1 MNPEQK
7 ITKRTKT
14 GKNLLRFL
22 RLLLCQSVL
31 SFIIYHLSFPL
42 GAQPPPQ
49 TENRFLFILNT
60 SSAMRPMSNGVQQ
73 AVLALL
79 QSRMQGQM
87 RDGDTFGLW
96 TYDDRL
102 HADFPMQVWSNK
114 NQGAILQAVSGY
126 LAEARYRKPPHLE
139 KVLPA
144 ARRLIR
150 ESRVITLV
158 FIFDGSETM
167 QGTGFDKDINDLQK
181 ESGPRMRADNV
192 PFVTVLAARDGNV
205 FDYRVRTSAS
215 ASLPQTASFFKPAET
230 NVVAVAAA
238 TPPPPAVVPPK
249 PLEPR
254 HIEIVLK
261 PTPPSN
267 TNPPPV
273 ALSATTEPAAPE
285 KPAPVVPPAP
295 SPVQPTP
302 AEPAKVPV
310 VTPTADSSNPQTPNL
325 NLNPNLNSNPN
336 PILAPEPAPVAITS
350 AGRAGSPLPAAPVGN
365 PPPPIN
371 HTALA
376 PVVPPPAH
384 PLEATPAPP
393 PAPATNSSNPQL
405 AAPTRPAKASGD
417 GGSPGEGGS
426 AIRNPQSPPPPA
438 PPAAPTAVVLPSPKD
453 HLALLVI
460 ACSLVA
466 IAVVM
471 ALFLIRRSRT
481 PPSLISRS
489 LDRSQ

>member
-1 MNPEQK
+1 MAMNREQK
-7 ITKRTKT
+7 ITKPTKI

-31 SFIIYHLSFPL
+31 SFIILHFAFPL
-42 GAQPPPQ
+42 RAQPPPQ

-60 SSAMRPMSNGVQQ
+60 SSAMRPMSNAVQQ

-79 QSRMQGQM
+79 QSRMQDQM

-114 NQGAILQAVSGY
+114 NQGVILQAVSSY
-126 LAEARYRKPPHLE
+126 LAEGRYRKPPHLE

-144 ARRLIR
+144 ARRLIQ
-150 ESRVITLV
+150 ESRVITLL

-167 QGTGFDKDINDLQK
+167 RGTGFDKDINDLQK
-181 ESGPRMRADNV
+181 ESGRQMRADNV

-205 FDYRVRTSAS
+205 FDYRVRTPAS
-215 ASLPQTASFFKPAET
+215 VSLPQTAGFFKPAET
-230 NVVAVAAA
+230 NAVPAVAAA

-249 PLEPR
+249 PPEPR
-254 HIEIVLK
+254 HIEIVLR
-261 PTPPSN
+261 PTPPPN

-273 ALSATTEPAAPE
+273 APSAVPEPAAPE
-285 KPAPVVPPAP
+285 KPAPVIPPAP
-295 SPVQPTP
+295 APVVPPP

-310 VTPTADSSNPQTPNL
+310 VTRAADSSNPPSP
-325 NLNPNLNSNPN
+325 NLNPN
-336 PILAPEPAPVAITS
+336 PIITPEPPPPPITS
-350 AGRAGSPLPAAPVGN
+350 AGRAGSPLPAAPSGN

-371 HTALA
+371 HTVAA
-376 PVVPPPAH
+376 PVVPPPK
-384 PLEATPAPP
+384 PPVEATPEP
-393 PAPATNSSNPQL
+393 S
-405 AAPTRPAKASGD
+405 
-417 GGSPGEGGS
+417 
-426 AIRNPQSPPPPA
+426 PA
-438 PPAAPTAVVLPSPKD
+438 PPAAHPAPLPVPTAVVLPSPKD

-460 ACSLVA
+460 AFSLVT
-466 IAVVM
+466 IAAVM
-471 ALFLIRRSRT
+471 VLFLIRRSRT
-481 PPSLISRS
+481 PPSLISRL